1 MTGARAALFVRREFA
16 AALHARWFIV
26 YAALFLIAGVLLAAF
41 GMGNTMI
48 YGYRG
53 FAKAFAGLVHLALF
67 LVPLMA
73 LFPSAASIA
82 DERESGVLE
91 YLLAQ
96 PVSFGEVYA
105 GKWGG
110 INVAMLLAL
119 TIGFGAAGA
128 VAVMRGVPLAFV
140 LAAYGFV
147 LLLATAFVAVGLLL
161 SSVAVSRAR
170 ALTFGVV
177 LWFLLI
183 ALGTLG
189 VMVASIRWGIPERV
203 LLVWSFVNP
212 IEAFRIG
219 VMSVL
224 DPDLSLLGPIGI
236 RLVGR
241 LGSTGTAALAALSL
255 AMWSVI
261 PGLIGLRLFR
271 SRV

>member
-1 MTGARAALFVRREFA
+1 M
-16 AALHARWFIV
+16 
-26 YAALFLIAGVLLAAF
+26 
-41 GMGNTMI
+41 
-48 YGYRG
+48 
-53 FAKAFAGLVHLALF
+53 
-67 LVPLMA
+67 
-73 LFPSAASIA
+73 
-82 DERESGVLE
+82 
-91 YLLAQ
+91 
-96 PVSFGEVYA
+96 
-105 GKWGG
+105 
-110 INVAMLLAL
+110 
-119 TIGFGAAGA
+119 
-128 VAVMRGVPLAFV
+128 
-140 LAAYGFV
+140 
-147 LLLATAFVAVGLLL
+147 

-255 AMWSVI
+255 AVWSVV